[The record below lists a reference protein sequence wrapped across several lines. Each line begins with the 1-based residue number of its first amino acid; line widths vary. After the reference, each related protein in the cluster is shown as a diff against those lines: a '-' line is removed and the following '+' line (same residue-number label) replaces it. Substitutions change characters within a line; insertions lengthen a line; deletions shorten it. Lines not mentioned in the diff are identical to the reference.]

1 MIFSAKQLNIWSR
14 RLVALEKLLL
24 SLLLSSMVLLATT
37 QILLRNGFS
46 SGISWADPA
55 LRLSVLWIA
64 MLGAMAA
71 SREGHHIHIDVLS
84 RYLPDRAKGISKFIT
99 DSFSALICA
108 VLAWHAGYTQRP
120 AATPAGTEHMSWLSL
135 LLIILALMGAP
146 LFVIISAG
154 ALLGFYQ
161 ADIDLSVVAIEF
173 FRIAEMPV
181 LLAIPFF
188 TFAGYLLSESNAPQ
202 RLVGLTRALLGW
214 MPGGLAMVSLVACAF
229 FTAFTGASGVTI
241 VAIGAL
247 LYPALT
253 QAGYKDNFSLGLVTT
268 SGSLG
273 LLFAPALPLILYA
286 IIAQQMGLGEP
297 ISIDDMFLAGILPGL
312 LMLGLL
318 MLWSL
323 WNSRGRKL
331 NTFSWAEAGSALR
344 ESIWEIPLPF
354 IVLGGIYSG
363 YFAISE
369 AAAVTALYVLIVEVF
384 ILREISLRQLPNVM
398 HESMLLVGG
407 ILIILGASLA
417 STNYL
422 IDAEVPAHLFEMLHN
437 LVSDKLTFLI
447 LLNLFL
453 LLLGTMLDIFSAL
466 VLIVPLLLPVA
477 LGYGID
483 PVHLGIIFLANMQ
496 IGYFTP
502 PVGMNLF
509 IASYRFGKPVL
520 QLYRATLPWFL
531 ILFAAV
537 LIITYWP
544 GLSLWLTGRG

>member
-1 MIFSAKQLNIWSR
+1 
-14 RLVALEKLLL
+14 VAL
-24 SLLLSSMVLLATT
+24 
-37 QILLRNGFS
+37 
-46 SGISWADPA
+46 
-55 LRLSVLWIA
+55 
-64 MLGAMAA
+64 
-71 SREGHHIHIDVLS
+71 
-84 RYLPDRAKGISKFIT
+84 
-99 DSFSALICA
+99 
-108 VLAWHAGYTQRP
+108 
-120 AATPAGTEHMSWLSL
+120 
-135 LLIILALMGAP
+135 
-146 LFVIISAG
+146 
-154 ALLGFYQ
+154 
-161 ADIDLSVVAIEF
+161 
-173 FRIAEMPV
+173 
-181 LLAIPFF
+181 
-188 TFAGYLLSESNAPQ
+188 
-202 RLVGLTRALLGW
+202 
-214 MPGGLAMVSLVACAF
+214 
-229 FTAFTGASGVTI
+229 
-241 VAIGAL
+241 GAL

-253 QAGYKDNFSLGLVTT
+253 QAGYENNFSLGLVTT

-286 IIAQQMGLGEP
+286 VIAQQMGMAEP
-297 ISIDDMFLAGILPGL
+297 ISIDDMFLAGIFPGL

-331 NTFSWAEAGSALR
+331 NTFSWAEAGNALR
-344 ESIWEIPLPF
+344 ESAWEIPLPI
-354 IVLGGIYSG
+354 IVLAGIYSG

-384 ILREISLRQLPNVM
+384 ILREISLRQLPTVM
-398 HESMLLVGG
+398 QESMLLVGG

-422 IDAEVPAHLFEMLHN
+422 IDAEIPTRLFDMLHD

-466 VLIVPLLLPVA
+466 VLIIPLLLPVA

-520 QLYRATLPWFL
+520 QLYRATLPWFF
-531 ILFAAV
+531 ILFTAV

-544 GLSLWLTGRG
+544 ALSLILTGRG